1 MIKFIA
7 ILFLSIPSIVH
18 AEYKNTNGTA
28 LEKSF
33 FEMLKWI
40 RSDQEPVLTSI
51 EISSQSLHL
60 PSATNLKDKQVKQIT
75 RHLKESLSG

>member
-40 RSDQEPVLTSI
+40 RSDQDPVLNLI
-51 EISSQSLHL
+51 EILYQ
-60 PSATNLKDKQVKQIT
+60 
-75 RHLKESLSG
+75 